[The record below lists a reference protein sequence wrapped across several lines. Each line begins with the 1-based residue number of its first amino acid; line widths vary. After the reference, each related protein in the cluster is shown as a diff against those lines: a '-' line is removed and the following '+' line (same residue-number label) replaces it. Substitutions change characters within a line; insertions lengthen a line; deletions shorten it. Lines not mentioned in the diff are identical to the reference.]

1 MRAALVCLLLVA
13 STVSRADEGPSLH
26 AKRVRYAGIGV
37 LTVGVIA
44 SIVSQVL
51 VAEAKSWEIGNGL
64 GEHYDPTP
72 SWVPV
77 YESAGWGLLAGSQVA
92 IVSGIV
98 MIARF

>member
-1 MRAALVCLLLVA
+1 MRIALVCLLLLA

-44 SIVSQVL
+44 SVVSQVL
-51 VAEAKSWEIGNGL
+51 VAKGESWEFGNGL

-72 SWVPV
+72 AWVPV
-77 YESAGWGLLAGSQVA
+77 YENTGWALLAGSQVA
-92 IVSGIV
+92 IISGIV
-98 MIARF
+98 LIARF